1 MTAPLSYN
9 ELSKKVT
16 ALEESSARQMEA
28 ERALGKRFAYEKM
41 VAEISSLAVLV
52 ENLDEFLTTCM
63 RLMGE
68 ALDTTRVFI
77 NQYNALSETVSVL
90 YEWSSKVAPSSTME
104 YFHDVPTDYFQE
116 LTELTLQN
124 KPVVI
129 PDIKSL
135 PEGPGKE
142 LLKDAGVKS
151 FLTVPLFI
159 KGACY
164 GYVGFSESRRSR
176 EWAEE
181 DIAIL
186 KTISVIITRVIES
199 KNLEAELKHAKEEA
213 EIATRTK
220 SEFLAN
226 MSHEIRTPM
235 NGIIAAT
242 DLLLNRKPSGV
253 TAHFLKIIQS
263 SANSLLRIINDILD
277 FSKIEA
283 GKLSLENMPFRPGEV
298 VDRIGDMFVSQAA
311 AKDITLSMD
320 LPSNI
325 PGELI
330 GDPFRLQQV
339 LTNLLSNAVKFTPEG
354 GRVVRGIKELMPVG
368 KTSISKQVMVIFF
381 VRDTGIGIAPDQFNN
396 LFLPFSQIE
405 GAGTRGHDGTG
416 LGLCICKQLVEM
428 MGGRI
433 WVESAPGQGSTF
445 YFTARFDRPDVL
457 ESPPEKRPDDSTARH
472 KKALAGTRALLA
484 EDDLTNG
491 NLIRAM
497 LEDAGMS
504 VEMVPDGENALA
516 ALQSESFDLVLMDI
530 QMPGMDGIT
539 ATKSIRGEPKL
550 AELPIVALT
559 ARAMKSDEEKC
570 LAAGMNAFISKPIDP
585 EFLFQTILK
594 VTEPLREKK
603 TADTAAKKSEQN
615 ISEKDLSRM
624 LRMLKK
630 LSNALESAD
639 PVAVEKHFT
648 SAWKKIPGLSSAG
661 LRESIRSYDYQKAL
675 TLLET
680 VAADL
685 KNEMNGRE

>member
-1 MTAPLSYN
+1 MIAPLTYE
-9 ELSKKVT
+9 ELSLKVI
-16 ALEESSARQMEA
+16 ALEESSARQKEA
-28 ERALGKRFAYEKM
+28 ERALGKRLAYEKM

-68 ALDTTRVFI
+68 ALDTSRVFI
-77 NQYNALSETVSVL
+77 VRYNTLSETLSAV
-90 YEWSSKVAPSSTME
+90 YEWNSIDAPSSMVE
-104 YFHDVPTDYFQE
+104 YFHEIPMDYFQQLME
-116 LTELTLQN
+116 MTLN
-124 KPVVI
+124 NRPVII
-129 PDIKSL
+129 PDTESL

-142 LLKDAGVKS
+142 LLKTGKVKS

-159 KGACY
+159 KGACF
-164 GYVGFSESRRSR
+164 GYVGYSECRQSRR
-176 EWAEE
+176 WAEE

-186 KTISVIITRVIES
+186 KTVSVIITRVIEG
-199 KNLEAELKHAKEEA
+199 KNLEAELKQAKEQA

-242 DLLLNRKPSGV
+242 DLLLNRKPAGMTS
-253 TAHFLKIIQS
+253 HFLKIIQS

-298 VDRIGDMFVSQAA
+298 IDRIGDLFESQAA
-311 AKDITLSMD
+311 AKDISLSVE

-339 LTNLLSNAVKFTPEG
+339 LTNLISNAVKFTPEG

-368 KTSISKQVMVIFF
+368 KTAVSKQVMVIFY
-381 VRDTGIGIAPDQFNN
+381 VQDTGIGIAPDQFPN

-445 YFTARFDRPDVL
+445 YFTARFDRPDVP
-457 ESPPEKRPDDSTARH
+457 EAPPEKRSGDKTALL
-472 KKALAGTRALLA
+472 KKALTGIRVLLA
-484 EDDLTNG
+484 EDDLTNR
-491 NLIRAM
+491 NLIRAV
-497 LEDAGMS
+497 LEDAGIS
-504 VEMVPDGENALA
+504 VAMVPNGEKALA
-516 ALQSESFDLVLMDI
+516 ALQNESFDLVLMDI
-530 QMPGMDGIT
+530 QMPGMDGLA
-539 ATKSIRGEPKL
+539 ATTIIRKNPDL

-559 ARAMKSDEEKC
+559 ARAMKSDEERC
-570 LAAGMNAFISKPIDP
+570 LSAGMNAYISKPIDL
-585 EFLFQTILK
+585 ELLFQTILK
-594 VTEPLREKK
+594 VTEPLRKRK
-603 TADTAAKKSEQN
+603 AAAVSHEIIQKN
-615 ISEKDLSRM
+615 LSEKNITRMVRVLKNLSA
-624 LRMLKK
+624 
-630 LSNALESAD
+630 ALESAD

-648 SAWKKIPGLSSAG
+648 QARKKIPELLSAG
-661 LRESIRSYDYQKAL
+661 LRDCIRGYDYQKAL
-675 TLLET
+675 ALLT
-680 VAADL
+680 GIADDL
-685 KNEMNGRE
+685 KNETKSRK